1 MFTFQSINLNLLT
14 VPQEDITNQI
24 IMSLS
29 IPSLTPLE
37 RYAIASQLA
46 KAATEAAKQL
56 SNDGIEFALDGN
68 NGCQPLAG
76 EGKQFAHNGKIYQ
89 IQFVNDYNYNQGDE
103 HGKQWCN
110 IVSQIDE
117 LESRKKALTKNKKG
131 IEAIILDEHPRLQPV
146 STTICLKYIT
156 SKA

>member
-1 MFTFQSINLNLLT
+1 MLQNLTAEVLNFTQENL
-14 VPQEDITNQI
+14 TNEI

-29 IPSLTPLE
+29 IPALTPLE

-56 SNDGIEFALDGN
+56 SNDGIEFALDAA
-68 NGCQPLAG
+68 NGCQPMAG
-76 EGKQFAHNGKIYQ
+76 EGRQFVHNGHTYQ

-110 IVSQIDE
+110 IVNQIYD
-117 LESRKKALTKNKKG
+117 LEDRKKALTKNKKG
-131 IEAIILDEHPRLQPV
+131 IEAIILNEHPRLQPV
-146 STTICLKYIT
+146 KTTICLKYIPAK
-156 SKA
+156 S